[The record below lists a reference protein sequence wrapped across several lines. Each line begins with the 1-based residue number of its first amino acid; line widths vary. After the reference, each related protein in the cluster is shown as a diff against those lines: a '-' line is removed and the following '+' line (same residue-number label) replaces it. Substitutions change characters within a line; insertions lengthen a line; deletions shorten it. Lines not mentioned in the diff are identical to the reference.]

1 MRNGS
6 GNWVYVWDPFVRAF
20 HWILV
25 VGFAVA
31 YFTGEEI
38 LGVHVWAGYA
48 VGVLIVSRFVWGFVG
63 PSRARFSDFVSG
75 PVVTLRYLQDLLLF
89 RAKRYIGHSPAGG
102 AMIILLLLFISATV
116 ASGLVLY
123 GTEKNGGPL
132 AGLISSSAAQRTVQS
147 NVESDDEILDQE
159 NRSENGVARVAK
171 ETHELFANLS
181 LLLIVLHIGAVIFA
195 SIAHRENLVRA
206 MLTGFKRR

>member
-1 MRNGS
+1 M
-6 GNWVYVWDPFVRAF
+6 YVWDPFVRAF

-48 VGVLIVSRFVWGFVG
+48 VGVLIMSRLVWGFVG

-75 PVVTLRYLQDLLLF
+75 PITTLRYLQDLLLL
-89 RAKRYIGHSPAGG
+89 RAKRHIGHSPAGG
-102 AMIILLLLFISATV
+102 AMIILLLLCISATV
-116 ASGLVLY
+116 ASGLVIY
-123 GTEKNGGPL
+123 GAEKNAGPL
-132 AGLISSSAAQRTVQS
+132 AGMFSPSTALPAIQS
-147 NVESDDEILDQE
+147 EVENDVEALGQE
-159 NRSENGVARVAK
+159 NGSESGVTRVAK
-171 ETHELFANLS
+171 ETHELFANLA
-181 LLLIVLHIGAVIFA
+181 LVLIVLHIGAVIFA

-206 MLTGFKRR
+206 MFTGFKRR

>member
-1 MRNGS
+1 
-6 GNWVYVWDPFVRAF
+6 VYVWDPFVRAF

-48 VGVLIVSRFVWGFVG
+48 VGVLIVSRLVWGFVG
-63 PSRARFSDFVSG
+63 PSRARFSDFISG
-75 PVVTLRYLQDLLLF
+75 PVATLRYLQDLLLF

-116 ASGLVLY
+116 ASGLVIY

-132 AGLISSSAAQRTVQS
+132 AGLFPSSAVQPTIQS
-147 NVESDDEILDQE
+147 NVESDDEILGQE
-159 NRSENGVARVAK
+159 SRSENGVARVAR

>member
-1 MRNGS
+1 MQNDS

-31 YFTGEEI
+31 YLTGEEV

-48 VGVLIVSRFVWGFVG
+48 VGVLIVSRLFWGFVG
-63 PSRARFSDFVSG
+63 PNRARFSDFVSG
-75 PVVTLRYLQDLLLF
+75 PVTTLRYLQDLLLF
-89 RAKRYIGHSPAGG
+89 RAKRHIGHSPAGG
-102 AMIILLLLFISATV
+102 AMIILLLLFLSATV
-116 ASGLVLY
+116 ASGLVVY
-123 GTEKNGGPL
+123 GAEKNAGPL
-132 AGLISSSAAQRTVQS
+132 AGMFAPSTALPAIQS
-147 NVESDDEILDQE
+147 EVESDDEALDPE
-159 NRSENGVARVAK
+159 NGSESGVARLAE

-206 MLTGFKRR
+206 MFTGFKRR

>member
-1 MRNGS
+1 MRNDS

-25 VGFAVA
+25 ASFAVA
-31 YFTGEEI
+31 YLTGEEV

-48 VGVLIVSRFVWGFVG
+48 VGVLIVSRLVWGFVG
-63 PSRARFSDFVSG
+63 PNRARFSDFVSG
-75 PVVTLRYLQDLLLF
+75 PVTTLRYLQDLLLF

-116 ASGLVLY
+116 ASGLVIY
-123 GTEKNGGPL
+123 GAEKNAGPL
-132 AGLISSSAAQRTVQS
+132 AGLFASSAAQPTIQS
-147 NVESDDEILDQE
+147 NVESDDEVLGQE
-159 NRSENGVARVAK
+159 NSSENGVARVAK

-206 MLTGFKRR
+206 MFTGFKRR

>member
-1 MRNGS
+1 MRNDS

-48 VGVLIVSRFVWGFVG
+48 VGVLIVNRLVWGFVG
-63 PSRARFSDFVSG
+63 PIRARFSDFVSG
-75 PVVTLRYLQDLLLF
+75 PVTTLRYLQDLLLF
-89 RAKRYIGHSPAGG
+89 RAKRHIGHSPAGG

-116 ASGLVLY
+116 ASGLVIY
-123 GTEKNGGPL
+123 GAEKNAGPL
-132 AGLISSSAAQRTVQS
+132 AGLFPSSAAQPTIQS
-147 NVESDDEILDQE
+147 NVESDDEILGKE
-159 NRSENGVARVAK
+159 NRSGNGVARVAK

-181 LLLIVLHIGAVIFA
+181 LLLIVLHIGAVIFS

-206 MLTGFKRR
+206 MFTGFKRR